1 MALPRPHSALRTA
14 AFATAL
20 VLTATGGLVMA
31 QQDDPDQGTTPAD
44 SSGSY
49 EVGGID
55 VDVTGKTAEQA
66 RYAGWRMAQR
76 KGWEQLSRRFGRG
89 GGLVSDGTLD
99 GLVSGIVI
107 ENEQIGPNRYV
118 ARLGVLFSRARAG
131 SILGIAAEI
140 TRSAPMLTIPIE
152 ETGGASVAFEQK
164 TDWAAA
170 WSRYRTGNSMI
181 DYVRPTGTGA
191 DSLLLNLGQTQ
202 RPGRGWWRVVLD
214 QYGANDILVPSV
226 KLTRTW
232 PGGPI
237 LGEFSARHGPDN
249 QLLARFSLR
258 VENGDALPALLD
270 AGVKRIDEAYQSALR
285 QGVLVGD
292 AGLAYVAP
300 VATPTPTPTP
310 TEQPS
315 DAATSS
321 AGVPGGP
328 AQSAITVQV
337 DTPSAAAVTGTEAAL
352 RRPARRALGGDDEPC
367 DRRRLGDAAVV
378 RCRPRGA
385 ACRAGSA
392 RVAGA
397 GQRHDA
403 AHPPHRLAVARWSGA
418 GHAAARRHGG
428 LTHGADGP
436 DGAAVRMARRSA

>member
-1 MALPRPHSALRTA
+1 MASPRLLRSVLRPVAFASALA
-14 AFATAL
+14 LAATA
-20 VLTATGGLVMA
+20 GLVTA

-55 VDVTGKTAEQA
+55 VDATGKTAEAA

-76 KGWEQLSRRFGRG
+76 KGWQQLSQRFGRG

-99 GLVSGIVI
+99 GLVSGIVV
-107 ENEQIGPNRYV
+107 ENEQIGPNRYI

-131 SILGIAAEI
+131 AILGIAAQI
-140 TRSAPMLTIPIE
+140 TRSVPMLTVPIE
-152 ETGGASVAFEQK
+152 ETGGAAVAFEQK
-164 TDWAAA
+164 TDWSAA
-170 WSRYRTGNSMI
+170 WGRYRTGNSTI

-214 QYGANDILVPSV
+214 QYGASDILVPSV
-226 KLTRTW
+226 RLTRTW

-237 LGEFSARHGPDN
+237 TGEFFARHGPDN
-249 QLLARFSLR
+249 RLLARFNLR

-300 VATPTPTPTP
+300 VALPTPTPTP
-310 TEQPS
+310 TALPTVTAGNL
-315 DAATSS
+315 AA
-321 AGVPGGP
+321 GPPGAVTG
-328 AQSAITVQV
+328 SIVTVQV
-337 DTPSAAAVTGTEAAL
+337 DTPSAAAVTGTEGAL
-352 RRPARRALGGDDEPC
+352 RSVPGVRSAVTTSLAIGGVSVM
-367 DRRRLGDAAVV
+367 RLTYDADAAVL
-378 RCRPRGA
+378 RAALEARGWTVQGSGTTLRIR
-385 ACRAGSA
+385 RAGLPSQGGQGTPPDDP
-392 RVAGA
+392 AG
-397 GQRHDA
+397 
-403 AHPPHRLAVARWSGA
+403 
-418 GHAAARRHGG
+418 
-428 LTHGADGP
+428 
-436 DGAAVRMARRSA
+436 